1 MRRFCSSKFLLCL
14 YVFGMTAVLAAQ
26 PPYRDGRRTTPL
38 RTITV
43 TSEPRAKV
51 WIDGVFYGRTD
62 GAGSLT
68 IRSIASGGHTVRVR
82 ADGFKE
88 RSLPLAAIQKGEIK
102 VPLVKTTDEAELAFQ
117 EAERLSFIDREKAVE
132 AYRRA
137 IRLRPTFP
145 DAYLSMSRVLMDAG
159 DVDAA
164 MKAILAARRL
174 RPGFAEASAVEGRI
188 LKESGEETKA
198 IVAFRRA
205 MKESVSRAMRMGAQ
219 GIRIQSSGR
228 LGGSEIARREW
239 YREGRVPLH
248 TLRADIDYGTSEAKT
263 TYGVIGIKVWV
274 FRGEV
279 LSRNEVPVVAPEP
292 AAEEQRKPRRGPA
305 KAKPDG
311 EGDAAPAKR
320 PARKADEPKADAAAP
335 KAPQPSGF
343 TSVTEPAPN
352 PGNWRQSTVSARR
365 PPAHAGAAARH
376 GRSGQT
382 SKRRARACRWRSGH
396 SPPTRRSCR
405 D

>member
-68 IRSIASGGHTVRVR
+68 IRSIASGGHTIRVR

-117 EAERLSFIDREKAVE
+117 EAERLSFVDREKAVE

-137 IRLRPTFP
+137 IRLRPNFP

-205 MKESVSRAMRMGAQ
+205 
-219 GIRIQSSGR
+219 
-228 LGGSEIARREW
+228 IA
-239 YREGRVPLH
+239 EGRGFQP
-248 TLRADIDYGTSEAKT
+248 EAYTGLGMLYKE
-263 TYGVIGIKVWV
+263 K
-274 FRGEV
+274 
-279 LSRNEVPVVAPEP
+279 
-292 AAEEQRKPRRGPA
+292 AEGFG
-305 KAKPDG
+305 G
-311 EGDAAPAKR
+311 EGDFANEDANYIEAAKHFQTALKQLSGAPDAIVLYQLLGLIYERQKKTAEAIAVYEDFLR
-320 PARKADEPKADAAAP
+320 FFPDAPEATAVRSFIVQLKKDQIPKP
-335 KAPQPSGF
+335 
-343 TSVTEPAPN
+343 
-352 PGNWRQSTVSARR
+352 
-365 PPAHAGAAARH
+365 
-376 GRSGQT
+376 
-382 SKRRARACRWRSGH
+382 
-396 SPPTRRSCR
+396 
-405 D
+405 